1 MKVKVPPSPI
11 EKLNLK
17 NEVVNVGSWAD
28 IQSLKNPCFIDF
40 RSFVEACLEHT
51 KENVI
56 KLTAWNFDADEY
68 ELPEKIFHEQNEAL
82 GAVTLDGNSFV
93 FYYDKDDGYRSHSS
107 NILILPGETLKN
119 SFPAYDVRAKLSE
132 LISEGEKITNENE
145 MIDFTVF
152 GSDDVAFSVGTEF
165 FDSYYPGAHFF
176 PDPTVL
182 EKHKPEASR
191 LDIKKNLVSLRKRP
205 TQKSPTRQ
213 M

>member
-40 RSFVEACLEHT
+40 YSFVEACIEHT

-68 ELPEKIFHEQNEAL
+68 ELPEKIFHEHNEAL

-93 FYYDKDDGYRSHSS
+93 FYYDKDDGHRSHSS

-132 LISEGEKITNENE
+132 LICEGEKITNENE

-165 FDSYYPGAHFF
+165 FDSYYPVAHFS

-182 EKHKPEASR
+182 EKHKPEASKI
-191 LDIKKNLVSLRKRP
+191 DIKKNLISLRKRS
-205 TQKSPTRQ
+205 TQKSPSRQ